1 MPPGRFFNCRGA
13 FSICNP
19 SPSSTT
25 MPFEHLMEPT
35 IKIALI
41 GAGMF
46 GGDVHARAYADLQ
59 RAGISP
65 QLGRVG
71 LDHWAREFASIQFQL
86 VAVAT
91 RTPKS
96 ARRGGARC
104 PGARRP
110 PPPLPQVAPPPPP
123 PPSPARR
130 AQQNFK
136 LWTSH
141 QPKAY

>member
-65 QLGRVG
+65 QLGRAG
-71 LDHWAREFASIQFQL
+71 LDHWAREFAPSHSQL
-86 VAVAT
+86 VPV
-91 RTPKS
+91 P
-96 ARRGGARC
+96 
-104 PGARRP
+104 PRP
-110 PPPLPQVAPPPPP
+110 PN
-123 PPSPARR
+123 PARR

-141 QPKAY
+141 QPKAYS

>member
-25 MPFEHLMEPT
+25 MPFEHLMDPT

-59 RAGISP
+59 RAGIAP
-65 QLGRVG
+65 QLGRIG
-71 LDHWAREFASIQFQL
+71 LDQWAREFAPIQFDL
-86 VAVAT
+86 VAIAT
-91 RTPKS
+91 RTKESAGRAIEQFKS
-96 ARRGGARC
+96 ATGREPRAYSGEH
-104 PGARRP
+104 PWE
-110 PPPLPQVAPPPPP
+110 QVLKDFPDLDVAAIATPDD
-123 PPSPARR
+123 
-130 AQQNFK
+130 
-136 LWTSH
+136 LHT
-141 QPKAY
+141 